1 VKSFAGMVSSSFEAN
16 IKNVQNG
23 SVKRVRVFTENG
35 VYVSI
40 VLYFLRSL
48 EHCLTVI
55 DLTQDHVTADR
66 VTAVKL
72 TQEDREILESIA
84 RKYGISLSDV
94 LRIAIR
100 EFISKNEI
108 KIREVQQ

>member
-1 VKSFAGMVSSSFEAN
+1 MVSSSFEAN

-35 VYVSI
+35 VYVSPL
-40 VLYFLRSL
+40 LYFLRSL

-55 DLTQDHVTADR
+55 KLAQDR
-66 VTAVKL
+66 ITAVKL

-84 RKYGISLSDV
+84 KKYGISLSDV

-100 EFISKNEI
+100 EFIRKNEI

>member
-1 VKSFAGMVSSSFEAN
+1 MKSFAGMISSSFEAN
-16 IKNVQNG
+16 MKNVQNG
-23 SVKRVRVFTENG
+23 SVKRVRIFRENG
-35 VYVSI
+35 VYVSL

-55 DLTQDHVTADR
+55 YVTQDR

-72 TQEDREILESIA
+72 TQEDRKILESIA

-108 KIREVQQ
+108 KIREVRS

>member
-1 VKSFAGMVSSSFEAN
+1 MKSFAGMVSFSFEAN

-35 VYVSI
+35 VYVSPL
-40 VLYFLRSL
+40 LYFLRSL

-55 DLTQDHVTADR
+55 KLAQDR

>member
-1 VKSFAGMVSSSFEAN
+1 MKTFAGTVSSSFEAN
-16 IKNVQNG
+16 IKSVQNG

-35 VYVSI
+35 VYV
-40 VLYFLRSL
+40 VLRLYFLTSI

-55 DLTQDHVTADR
+55 HVAQDR

-84 RKYGISLSDV
+84 RKYSISLSDV

-108 KIREVQQ
+108 KIREVKS

>member
-1 VKSFAGMVSSSFEAN
+1 VKSFAGMVSFSFEAN

-35 VYVSI
+35 VYVSPL
-40 VLYFLRSL
+40 LYFLI
-48 EHCLTVI
+48 CL
-55 DLTQDHVTADR
+55 LTTFYGEKQMDNKRFTGVR
-66 VTAVKL
+66 L
-72 TQEDREILESIA
+72 NENDRELLEAIAKRYDISI
-84 RKYGISLSDV
+84 SDV
-94 LRIAIR
+94 VRIAIR

>member
-1 VKSFAGMVSSSFEAN
+1 MKSFAGMVSSSFEAN

-35 VYVSI
+35 VYVSPL
-40 VLYFLRSL
+40 LYFLRSL

-55 DLTQDHVTADR
+55 KLAQDR
-66 VTAVKL
+66 ITAVKL

-84 RKYGISLSDV
+84 KKYGISLSDV

-100 EFISKNEI
+100 EFIRKNEI

>member
-1 VKSFAGMVSSSFEAN
+1 MKSFAGMVSSSFEAN

-40 VLYFLRSL
+40 LLYFLISL

-55 DLTQDHVTADR
+55 DVTQDR

-108 KIREVQQ
+108 KIWEVQQ

>member
-1 VKSFAGMVSSSFEAN
+1 MKSFAGMVSSSFEAN
-16 IKNVQNG
+16 IKNVQNV

-35 VYVSI
+35 VYVSPL
-40 VLYFLRSL
+40 LYFLTSL
-48 EHCLTVI
+48 EHCLIVI
-55 DLTQDHVTADR
+55 NVTQDR

>member
-1 VKSFAGMVSSSFEAN
+1 ML
-16 IKNVQNG
+16 
-23 SVKRVRVFTENG
+23 
-35 VYVSI
+35 SI
-40 VLYFLRSL
+40 VLYVLMSL

-55 DLTQDHVTADR
+55 KLAQDR

>member
-1 VKSFAGMVSSSFEAN
+1 V
-16 IKNVQNG
+16 IKLAQ
-23 SVKRVRVFTENG
+23 
-35 VYVSI
+35 
-40 VLYFLRSL
+40 
-48 EHCLTVI
+48 
-55 DLTQDHVTADR
+55 DR